1 MKSFGPVFL
10 IVVGLLLFFAGP
22 AIDQL
27 LPKPEHPDS
36 WVIVVEQT
44 EDRSPVVAR
53 LQADT
58 NWWANLESRRLH
70 WRFYDADSPD
80 AVQYAERVRESGT
93 PSLLIVAT
101 DGTVLD
107 SRPLPSTIE
116 GLNQIVSSVTGM

>member
-1 MKSFGPVFL
+1 MKSIGPVLL
-10 IVVGLLLFFAGP
+10 IVVGLLLVFAGP

-27 LPKPEHPDS
+27 LPKPRHPDA

-53 LQADT
+53 LQSDT
-58 NWWANLESRRLH
+58 NWWENLESRRLH

-80 AVQYAERVRESGT
+80 AVQYAERVKESGT
-93 PSLLIVAT
+93 PALLIVAT

-107 SRPLPSTIE
+107 SRPLPATID
-116 GLNQIVSSVTGM
+116 GLEQIVSSTTGM

>member
-1 MKSFGPVFL
+1 MKSLGPVLL
-10 IVVGLLLFFAGP
+10 IVVGLLLVLAGP

-27 LPKPEHPDS
+27 LPKPQHPDA

-53 LQADT
+53 LQSDT
-58 NWWANLESRRLH
+58 NWWENLESRRLH

-80 AVQYAERVRESGT
+80 AVQYAERVKESGT
-93 PSLLIVAT
+93 PALLIVAT

-107 SRPLPSTIE
+107 ARPLPATID
-116 GLNQIVSSVTGM
+116 GLEQIVSSTTGM